1 MNLTDTFALSDDV
14 VAREVGGETMLL
26 DLASGTY
33 FGLDPI
39 GGRLWSV
46 LEQGGTLAQAC
57 EQMAGDYDV
66 ARDVLETD
74 MLALVGQL
82 VEKRLLVTG

>member
-39 GGRLWSV
+39 GGRLWQV
-46 LEQGGTLAQAC
+46 LEQGGTLAGAC
-57 EQMAGDYDV
+57 DQIAGDYDV
-66 ARDVLETD
+66 PRDVLEAD
-74 MLALVGQL
+74 ILALVSQL
-82 VEKRLLVTG
+82 VERRLIVSG

>member
-1 MNLTDTFALSDDV
+1 VNLTDAFNLSDDV

-39 GGRLWSV
+39 GGHLWQV
-46 LEQGGTLAQAC
+46 LEQGDTLAAAC
-57 EQMAGDYDV
+57 DQIAGKYDV
-66 ARDVLETD
+66 AREVLEAD
-74 MLALVGQL
+74 MLALVSQL
-82 VEKRLLVTG
+82 VEKRLLVIG

>member
-14 VAREVGGETMLL
+14 VAREVRGETMLL